1 MVKNLPVM
9 QETWV
14 RSLSQEDPLKKEW
27 QPTPVFLP
35 GEFHGQRSLAGYIP
49 LGCKELD
56 TTEWL
61 SLTHSLTH
69 SLLLHGLEA
78 LELLTQASAHL
89 LWIFCLT
96 LEPTKILCLDYFFFQ
111 ETWANRYSDF
121 SASRSFKQQIIYK
134 LVETQWVW
142 FYSTHLIFCITNV
155 LIVGKIRSV
164 NIWDTFPSS
173 EIETQSS

>member
-1 MVKNLPVM
+1 MAQIVKTLPAM
-9 QETWV
+9 QETVFNPWV
-14 RSLSQEDPLKKEW
+14 GKISRRRKW
-27 QPTPVFLP
+27 QPTPVFFP
-35 GEFHGQRSLAGYIP
+35 GELHGQRSLAGYIP

-61 SLTHSLTH
+61 SLTHSIVVAPWFG
-69 SLLLHGLEA
+69 SS
-78 LELLTQASAHL
+78 ELLTQASAHL
-89 LWIFCLT
+89 LWIFWLS

-121 SASRSFKQQIIYK
+121 LAARSFKQQIIYK

-142 FYSTHLIFCITNV
+142 FYSTHLIFCITNI